1 MVVYP
6 QKGKCKTIMN
16 NVLWIVYKN
25 GMVDVGSD
33 ATSLQYALLSL
44 KIKKCCP
51 CFACLKLHL
60 KDGMKLFFS

>member
-1 MVVYP
+1 
-6 QKGKCKTIMN
+6 MN
-16 NVLWIVYKN
+16 NVSWIVYKN
-25 GMVDVGSD
+25 GMFAVGSD

-44 KIKKCCP
+44 KIKKCWP